1 MSDTPYSDASGMR
14 FPDGDNVAE
23 VVDIEISRNLER
35 QRNDLLA
42 ALKRLNSYV
51 QSAYGVSPST
61 ISAGAA
67 IAKAKGETE

>member
-1 MSDTPYSDASGMR
+1 MSDTPETDAARDYTSPEKMDR
-14 FPDGDNVAE
+14 VC
-23 VVDIEISRNLER
+23 RNLER

-67 IAKAKGETE
+67 IAKAKGEAE